1 MKPACDLLI
10 FGASGQTGRW
20 LVQHA
25 RARGLTVAA
34 MLRPERDSNELARA
48 GVVILRGDA
57 LHAADCRAA
66 IGNARPGTVVSL
78 LGGKDGQGR
87 LVDATGNR
95 HVIAAMQA
103 LPDCKRLLLV
113 TSYGCGEQFA
123 ELGAGA
129 QLALGEALAA
139 KTQAEQALR
148 QSRLAWTIIRPGG
161 LSNAAGCGHYTLNPP
176 PQDRAPSYLA
186 RSDVALAICD
196 LLADP
201 DVIGRTITVFGHPQQ
216 GR

>member
-34 MLRPERDSNELARA
+34 MLHPERDSSELARA

-87 LVDATGNR
+87 RVDATGNG

-129 QLALGEALAA
+129 QQALGRGSGRQNAGRAGSAA
-139 KTQAEQALR
+139 KRA
-148 QSRLAWTIIRPGG
+148 G
-161 LSNAAGCGHYTLNPP
+161 LDHHP
-176 PQDRAPSYLA
+176 A
-186 RSDVALAICD
+186 R
-196 LLADP
+196 
-201 DVIGRTITVFGHPQQ
+201 RPQQ
-216 GR
+216 CCGLRSLHTQSASAGSGAVLSRPQRCGAGHLQPAG